1 MIYHIYT
8 HHHSCALKK
17 LTNRKRRCITL
28 KELSTIHHGIG
39 KLSTSFSLSWFENVQ
54 YLVVVRHNT
63 IDLRACGELDTVGI
77 ALKLFAGSLCVVCTP
92 FLSQIKSLLIYIFTA
107 VLAGFFSSLGLL
119 RFYFHITIASDG
131 ASATNIEYLLLKL
144 NVKTGNFIR
153 DNFLFFNLQRIQEI
167 LLRAESCLCPDPKA
181 WGRRLVIVIYMVI
194 LVLVSHTQ
202 LNLFCLSRVTQK
214 PFYELLCPF
223 TVFCESW

>member
-1 MIYHIYT
+1 MGIYLGLNLFIDLSISLFF
-8 HHHSCALKK
+8 HHRSCALKK

-39 KLSTSFSLSWFENVQ
+39 KLSTSFSLSWFENGQ

-63 IDLRACGELDTVGI
+63 IDLRACGELDI
-77 ALKLFAGSLCVVCTP
+77 NNYSRNRFE
-92 FLSQIKSLLIYIFTA
+92 LIFREPLRRLYAFPVSDKISAYIFTA

-144 NVKTGNFIR
+144 NVKTSNFIES
-153 DNFLFFNLQRIQEI
+153 NFRFF
-167 LLRAESCLCPDPKA
+167 
-181 WGRRLVIVIYMVI
+181 VIYNT
-194 LVLVSHTQ
+194 SRK
-202 LNLFCLSRVTQK
+202 FC
-214 PFYELLCPF
+214 
-223 TVFCESW
+223 